1 MSASSGVVAPSDWVK
16 GITLSVLASIFGG
29 ASKLAIRKSFLI
41 EKAILQFVSS
51 ADDSLAVDPWQ
62 QQQPPCPSEFRARQR
77 TAFWLRISGM
87 FGMTVLNP
95 LCGVLAMNFAS
106 PSIVAPFSGLTLVW
120 IVLFSETLI
129 GEAPTFLQL
138 VAASLIVLGEVVVAI
153 YGDHT
158 NDDGMTVLDVEQ
170 SYQEP
175 AFIAYLVGVSLWM
188 GVLYYWII
196 TGSSSSNSRSLTRFA
211 WGVAGGSIT
220 GMQNFLKDGLTI
232 LKKKAH
238 DGGLP
243 WYSPIFLLLAI
254 LTAFGGL
261 LLLTACMKRYDVTY
275 SSAMFVGAFVVSAS
289 IMSAA
294 HYHTFEN
301 LESAVNYVLYP
312 FGLILLM
319 MGVCILAHETNTAD
333 DDEDEI
339 IKDTQEIGTT
349 VTLDSWSS
357 RVCTFLGLTLLIR
370 ELQSY
375 GSPSITEGVYILR
388 SSPTVTYECV

>member
-1 MSASSGVVAPSDWVK
+1 MSASGVVAPSDWVK

-51 ADDSLAVDPWQ
+51 ADDLFAVDPWQ
-62 QQQPPCPSEFRARQR
+62 QQQPCPSEIRARRR

-188 GVLYYWII
+188 GVLYSWIT

-232 LKKKAH
+232 LKKAH

-312 FGLILLM
+312 CGLILLM
-319 MGVCILAHETNTAD
+319 MGVVILAHETNTTD
-333 DDEDEI
+333 NDEDEI
-339 IKDTQEIGTT
+339 IKETQEIGTT

-375 GSPSITEGVYILR
+375 GSPSITEGAYILR